1 MSDPFYYPSANEPYI
16 EATMGCVLVGDNLEV
31 DDETLCRV
39 AGPVPVPLKV
49 LTACGDLVSAVSNV
63 PTATP
68 AALPL
73 GEQGQWL
80 ATTFL
85 TPIGLQWSYMPDE
98 KIFVSGD
105 QFTAKGDLLIGNGCT
120 RPLEQTATALPVG
133 TAGQLLSS
141 DPTAP
146 LGVKWC
152 TNNYYFSQGQKILA
166 SGDNNI
172 PIEVGGNTA
181 DILLYNSA
189 CPAGWAG
196 CFGKN
201 YLVPNCT
208 QFASLVVG
216 CSPDLSSC
224 FYPFPAQNGYV
235 LRSDSLCALNLKYS
249 EILTGNYQTPG
260 QCVRVDNSGI
270 SIDEWD
276 EIPGTAFPSGSKVF
290 VQVTVDMSV
299 INYNQCGYYALCQGN
314 SASPQTCYKYIYGNP
329 VGCTHPEKTTSIS
342 YIVPSWNTSC
352 PLTFQVYQE
361 GTNSFYDIRFQTSAF
376 VLDE

>member
-31 DDETLCRV
+31 DDETLCRI

-49 LTACGDLVSAVSNV
+49 LTACGDLISAVSNV

-146 LGVKWC
+146 LGVKWY
-152 TNNYYFSQGQKILA
+152 TNDCYFSQGQKILA

-172 PIEVGGNTA
+172 PIEVGGSTA

-216 CSPDLSSC
+216 YSPDLSSC

-235 LRSDSLCALNLKYS
+235 LTSDSFCALNLKYT
-249 EILTGNYQTPG
+249 EPVTGNYQTPG
-260 QCVRVDNSGI
+260 QTVTIEDSGI
-270 SIDEWD
+270 PVDEWD
-276 EIPGTAFPSGSKVF
+276 EIPGTAFPSGSQVF
-290 VQVTVDMSV
+290 VQTTISMSV
-299 INYNQCGYYALCQGN
+299 INFNQSGYYTLCQGN
-314 SASPQTCYKYIYGNP
+314 SVSPQTCWSYYYIS
-329 VGCTHPEKTTSIS
+329 VGLGITPERATSIS
-342 YIVPSWNTSC
+342 YIIPSWDASC
-352 PLTFQVYQE
+352 PLTFKVYE
-361 GTNSFYDIRFQTSAF
+361 DGTNSYYKIRFQTSAF
-376 VLDE
+376 ALQP